1 MKRRLA
7 AILAADVAG
16 YSRLM
21 EQDEA
26 GTLATLKELR
36 RSVLQPL
43 LATHHG
49 RIVKVMGDGVLVEFA
64 SAVHAVQCAVELQKG
79 MAVANGD
86 LLDDRRIHLR
96 IGVNLG
102 DVIVE
107 GNDLYGDGV
116 NIAARLQA
124 MADPGSVWIAGA
136 IYDQIKNSLK
146 LACDDLGSHTVKN
159 LAQPVRIYRI
169 AIEGAAAEIASPIPS
184 PLPSKPSI
192 AILPFTN
199 MSGDPDQQYFS
210 DGITEDIIT
219 DLSHFHG
226 LFVIARNSSFQYR
239 DKAIDIK
246 RVGRELGVQYVVEG
260 SVRRAG
266 SRVRINAQLI
276 DAKTG
281 NHLWAQRYDREMED
295 IFAVQEEVAR
305 SVAST
310 VSGRVEAV
318 GRDQALRLSPSAL
331 KAYDLVLRAKA
342 LMLTYT
348 RANNELARICAE
360 NAVQLDPGN
369 ARAYAHLAWCE
380 WLNFTA
386 GWTEDRERALCIA
399 FEQAQRAVNLD
410 ESDSFTRWMLGAVHL
425 FRREYDKARLELE
438 KAIEMN
444 SNDSEARGIYGLFL
458 SAVGKAELAIEQFD
472 IAKRHNPFD
481 YSWTP
486 WVKGIAYFTARRYE
500 EAIAVLKEVR
510 DPINEVRGWLAASY
524 AHAGHLAE
532 ARAMLEEFLRVAE
545 QDMAVFPG
553 RRLRDWEPFWHGAV
567 EYRDQENFDHLF
579 AALRKAGLPD

>member
-26 GTLATLKELR
+26 GTLAALKELR
-36 RSVLQPL
+36 KSVLQPL
-43 LATHHG
+43 LARHDG

-64 SAVHAVQCAVELQKG
+64 SAVHAVQCAVELQEG

-86 LLDDRRIHLR
+86 LLDDRRVHLR

-116 NIAARLQA
+116 NVAARLQA

-136 IYDQIKNSLK
+136 IYDQIKNNLK

-169 AIEGAAAEIASPIPS
+169 AIEGAAAEIASPTPS
-184 PLPSKPSI
+184 ALPTKPSI

-226 LFVIARNSSFQYR
+226 IFVIARNSSFQYR

-276 DAKTG
+276 DARTG

-305 SVAST
+305 SVAAT

-348 RANNELARICAE
+348 RSNNEQARICAE

-369 ARAYAHLAWCE
+369 ARAYALLAWCE

-386 GWTEDRERALCIA
+386 CWTEDREKALCEA
-399 FEQAQRAVNLD
+399 FELAQRAVNLD
-410 ESDSFTRWMLGAVHL
+410 EGDSFTRWMLGIVHL

-481 YSWTP
+481 YSWMP
-486 WVKGIAYFTARRYE
+486 WVKGIACFTAHRYE
-500 EAIAVLKEVR
+500 EAVAVLKEVR

-524 AHAGHLAE
+524 AHGGHLAE

-545 QDMAVFPG
+545 HDMAVFPG
-553 RRLRDWEPFWHGAV
+553 RRLRDWEPYWHGAV
-567 EYRDQENFDHLF
+567 EYRDQEDFDHLF
-579 AALRKAGLPD
+579 AALRKAGFPD

>member
-1 MKRRLA
+1 
-7 AILAADVAG
+7 
-16 YSRLM
+16 
-21 EQDEA
+21 
-26 GTLATLKELR
+26 
-36 RSVLQPL
+36 
-43 LATHHG
+43 
-49 RIVKVMGDGVLVEFA
+49 
-64 SAVHAVQCAVELQKG
+64 
-79 MAVANGD
+79 
-86 LLDDRRIHLR
+86 
-96 IGVNLG
+96 
-102 DVIVE
+102 
-107 GNDLYGDGV
+107 
-116 NIAARLQA
+116 
-124 MADPGSVWIAGA
+124 
-136 IYDQIKNSLK
+136 
-146 LACDDLGSHTVKN
+146 
-159 LAQPVRIYRI
+159 
-169 AIEGAAAEIASPIPS
+169 
-184 PLPSKPSI
+184 
-192 AILPFTN
+192 
-199 MSGDPDQQYFS
+199 
-210 DGITEDIIT
+210 
-219 DLSHFHG
+219 
-226 LFVIARNSSFQYR
+226 
-239 DKAIDIK
+239 
-246 RVGRELGVQYVVEG
+246 
-260 SVRRAG
+260 
-266 SRVRINAQLI
+266 
-276 DAKTG
+276 
-281 NHLWAQRYDREMED
+281 
-295 IFAVQEEVAR
+295 
-305 SVAST
+305 
-310 VSGRVEAV
+310 
-318 GRDQALRLSPSAL
+318 
-331 KAYDLVLRAKA
+331 
-342 LMLTYT
+342 MLTYT